1 MVNPSFVKTVA
12 QAIVR
17 VESSSPFWA
26 PIRLNLGCN
35 IYVVFTSRFTTVSAI
50 NRECHIANRSLM
62 QQDWSLS
69 TDDLFQL
76 MDACSP
82 GSLFSLSYYEQSVGK
97 CWWTAEV
104 VDTIMVQKGYRI
116 TVSYDFTFFSSH
128 QIQLRR
134 VFVSGQR
141 PGSRVGRDD
150 GFSGRSE
157 CGSGRFIAQ
166 RRADVIHSLSF

>member
-1 MVNPSFVKTVA
+1 MF
-12 QAIVR
+12 
-17 VESSSPFWA
+17 
-26 PIRLNLGCN
+26 
-35 IYVVFTSRFTTVSAI
+35 RFTTVSAI

-116 TVSYDFTFFSSH
+116 TVSYDFVFFPHNRSNSDVF
-128 QIQLRR
+128 LYLDGAR
-134 VFVSGQR
+134 VLELAGTTDSPVVQSVDLDDLSLNVGQT
-141 PGSRVGRDD
+141 
-150 GFSGRSE
+150 
-157 CGSGRFIAQ
+157 
-166 RRADVIHSLSF
+166 